1 MMVVLLQFV
10 LIVGLIALSG
20 FFSGSETGLYRL
32 SRFRLRLGVE
42 EQRPFYETLFVLI
55 RDGRAAM
62 MSILIG
68 NNLIN
73 YALTS
78 LVTIL
83 IFRRLSDQRL
93 AELYT
98 TAILSPLLFVCGE
111 MIPKILFY
119 HWADMLMPRLTWLLW
134 AIHKALSATGIV
146 AALQWMSDQLA
157 RLLRLGTNTA
167 AAVDATQRHQVFQ
180 IIHETREEGLLSDVQ
195 RDMIAR
201 LLQIPNVP
209 VHTVMTSYRKT
220 EKVSVGCNRQDL
232 LKHLAHASHTRQL
245 ACASDG
251 GVLGYILIY
260 EVLGSEG
267 EFDDLHSFVRPIVTL
282 EPMCSAIDAM
292 NVLCRKREK
301 IALVKA
307 PHSRQPLGIITLTD
321 LVEELTGELAVA

>member
-20 FFSGSETGLYRL
+20 FFSGSETGFYRL

-42 EQRPFYETLFVLI
+42 EHRPFYETLFALI
-55 RDGRAAM
+55 RDGRATI

-68 NNLIN
+68 NNLVN
-73 YALTS
+73 YVLTS
-78 LVTIL
+78 LVTVL

-93 AELYT
+93 AELYA

-119 HWADMLMPRLTWLLW
+119 HWADMLMPRLAWLLW
-134 AIHKALSATGIV
+134 AVHKALTATGIV
-146 AALQWMSDQLA
+146 ATLQWMSNRLA

-245 ACASDG
+245 VCASDG
-251 GVLGYILIY
+251 DVLGYILIY

-267 EFDDLHSFVRPIVTL
+267 EFDDLYSFVRPIVTL

-292 NVLCRKREK
+292 NALCRKREK

-307 PHSRQPLGIITLTD
+307 PHSRQPLGMITLTD